1 MAACASGVALR
12 NNWSSNHWLVISMM
26 AKSTYAPC
34 KGRIQARKTPRP
46 FVHIRLAPHGRS
58 MQLGQGTFRH
68 LRMKST
74 LPRKAAVARVL
85 HDATVFRN
93 GWARHRPLGALSVWR
108 GSFFVVG
115 IASHVSGYTLPP
127 WTRNGM
133 SRLSRELMTCTLP
146 GELFARIAVQPSKK
160 KYFVSRMGR
169 NSNRASL
176 VPYPQEGRFAIVTN
190 VGLRDAVDARCVKT
204 RRVDR
209 ARRSRVVLA
218 SRRRCQVGDDACAS
232 RRRR

>member
-1 MAACASGVALR
+1 MRIRRCVKEQLVVQPLAR
-12 NNWSSNHWLVISMM
+12 NIHDGQ
-26 AKSTYAPC
+26 K
-34 KGRIQARKTPRP
+34 
-46 FVHIRLAPHGRS
+46 HIRSVQGSDTGAQDPPSICSHSACTARPVHAVGSGDLSASTDEVYSAP
-58 MQLGQGTFRH
+58 
-68 LRMKST
+68 KSG
-74 LPRKAAVARVL
+74 LARVL